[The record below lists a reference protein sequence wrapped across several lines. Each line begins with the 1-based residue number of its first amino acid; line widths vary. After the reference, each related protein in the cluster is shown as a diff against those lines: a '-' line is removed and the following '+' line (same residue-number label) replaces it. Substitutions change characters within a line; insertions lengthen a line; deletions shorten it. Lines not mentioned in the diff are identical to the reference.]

1 MSVSAKLPRTLGGWT
16 DVGMVHS
23 FTFAL
28 NVSGSYHYL
37 AWAVDGFQGAAD
49 RERGL
54 AELSVLVNVQTAAQ
68 PLDLCILSWWQQLSA
83 LLPPLRAWPI
93 AGDQSQ
99 A

>member
-1 MSVSAKLPRTLGGWT
+1 
-16 DVGMVHS
+16 MVHS

-28 NVSGSYHYL
+28 MC
-37 AWAVDGFQGAAD
+37 QGHTITWLGPWMASKGQLI
-49 RERGL
+49 ERGL
-54 AELSVLVNVQTAAQ
+54 AELSVLVNVQKAAQ